1 MILLSKNTTN
11 KLYIQC
17 DDILTE
23 ATPYYY
29 FRFTNRLS
37 KKQDIIELVNEQP
50 TNQRFDLFT
59 LILPTDLD
67 LKDGVYSW
75 EVYES
80 ETTGLSSITGLNML
94 SNGSAR
100 VGAIFTAN
108 DEYEPEG
115 TDTVYEG

>member
-1 MILLSKNTTN
+1 MLPLSKNTAN

-17 DDILTE
+17 DDILTIE
-23 ATPYYY
+23 SPYYY

-37 KKQDIIELVNEQP
+37 KKEDIIELVNELP
-50 TNQRFDLFT
+50 TNQRVSLFT
-59 LILPTDLD
+59 LTLPTDAD
-67 LKDGVYSW
+67 LKDGVYAW

-80 ETTGLSSITGLNML
+80 DTTGLSSITGLNML

-100 VGAIFTAN
+100 VGAIFEEN